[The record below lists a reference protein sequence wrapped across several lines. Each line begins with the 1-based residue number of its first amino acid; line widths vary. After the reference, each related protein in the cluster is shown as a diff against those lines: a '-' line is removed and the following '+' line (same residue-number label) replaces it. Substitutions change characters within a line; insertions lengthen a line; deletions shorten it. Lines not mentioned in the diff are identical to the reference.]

1 METVQ
6 PQFDDTPGA
15 SLDLKQALR
24 RRWIP
29 ALAVTILVFVG
40 SIYYTRKQERLYK
53 SDMRVLM
60 DNVTALPV
68 GELAP
73 VVPRDRTTEIQFLR
87 SSSFIQKA
95 VTELKEKYPNIS
107 PRQIS
112 EDIRIQQVP
121 NTQILRVELAGPN
134 PVQIRDTL
142 QTLSDAYI
150 NYSLE
155 SRRSQAA
162 NAVKFIDEQLPLAQ
176 AQLRETT
183 DAIRIFRE
191 TYGIG
196 DPDSYASLLIGIRQ
210 GYQDQI
216 RNTNITLEQARE
228 REKELQQ
235 QLRSLGQ
242 DPGTILQF
250 SILSQDQGYSS
261 LIAQMQEI
269 ETNLALERLRYR
281 EDSPNI
287 QALQER
293 QQVLRKLARQQAERV
308 LGQIQTTSLAD
319 PSPEP
324 NPATPLIT
332 DSLVEQPAL
341 DALPIPEEP
350 LITNQQIASE
360 SIPLRENL
368 ASQLLTLQLDIVMQ
382 IAAIEILKTAEA
394 EMGNRFVE
402 VPKLQQDFA
411 ELQRR
416 NAIDSGLVTTFLTRQ
431 QELKIAEAQ
440 ESAPWLLIDTP
451 EIPTTPFSPDIQRN
465 LITGLA
471 AGAVLGLGI
480 ALLWEQLD
488 QRVKGLEEA
497 KELTRLPL
505 LGAVPRAQGEL
516 FGGDSLKPSN
526 RYQLPGR
533 LQLTESFRSVAIN
546 VGYLGGTGKVKV
558 LALTSAIPA
567 EGKTTI
573 SYQLAIALAELGRR
587 VLLVDA
593 DMRRPSIHALLQET
607 NAVGLSTIIA
617 TDRSWQDVIHPLI
630 PNKLDIITAGPTPP
644 NPVAL
649 LESTRMSQLI
659 TEWRQAYTYVIIDTP
674 PVVGIT
680 DAQSVA
686 RQVDGMIL
694 VVGLERAD
702 RTTVARAVEILRNGE
717 NNLLGMI
724 VNFLG
729 KSNEGYYYQYY
740 SSYYSESE
748 AVEEDPGL
756 APSANQRRLK
766 SE

>member
-1 METVQ
+1 
-6 PQFDDTPGA
+6 
-15 SLDLKQALR
+15 
-24 RRWIP
+24 
-29 ALAVTILVFVG
+29 
-40 SIYYTRKQERLYK
+40 
-53 SDMRVLM
+53 M

-73 VVPRDRTTEIQFLR
+73 VAVPRDRTTEIQFLR

-95 VTELKEKYPNIS
+95 VTKLKEKYPNIS

-112 EDIRIQQVP
+112 ADIKIQQIP
-121 NTQILRVELAGPN
+121 NTQILRVELVGPD

-142 QTLSDAYI
+142 QTLSDAYV

-162 NAVKFIDEQLPLAQ
+162 NALKFIDEQLPLAQ
-176 AQLRETT
+176 AKLRETT
-183 DAIRIFRE
+183 DAIRVFRE

-196 DPDSYASLLIGIRQ
+196 DPDSYANLLIGIRQ

-216 RNTNITLEQARE
+216 RNTNISLEQARK

-235 QLRSLGQ
+235 QLRALGQ

-261 LIAQMQEI
+261 LVAQMQEV

-287 QALQER
+287 QVLQER
-293 QQVLRKLARQQAERV
+293 QQVLRNLARQQAERV
-308 LGQIQTTSLAD
+308 LGQIQRPKAVE
-319 PSPEP
+319 PSPGSTP
-324 NPATPLIT
+324 ITPLIT
-332 DSLVEQPAL
+332 DSLVNQPAL
-341 DALPIPEEP
+341 ESPPDPEKP
-350 LITNQQIASE
+350 LITNQQLGSE

-368 ASQLLTLQLDIVMQ
+368 ASQLLALQLDIVMQ
-382 IAAIEILKTAEA
+382 TAAIEILKSAEA
-394 EMGNRFVE
+394 EMGRRFIE

-431 QELKIAEAQ
+431 QELRIAEAQ
-440 ESAPWLLIDTP
+440 ESAPWLLIDSP
-451 EIPTTPFSPDIQRN
+451 EIPEAPFSPDIQRN

-471 AGAVLGLGI
+471 AGAVLGLGV

-497 KELTRLPL
+497 KDLTRLPL
-505 LGAVPRAQGEL
+505 LGAVPKAQGEL
-516 FGGDSLKPSN
+516 FGGGSLNPSN

-567 EGKTTI
+567 EGKTTV

-593 DMRRPSIHALLQET
+593 DMRRPSIHGLIQEA

-617 TDRSWQDVIHPLI
+617 TDRSWQEVIHPLI

-649 LESTRMSQLI
+649 LDSTRMSQLI
-659 TEWRQAYTYVIIDTP
+659 TEWRQVYNYVIIDTP

-680 DAQSVA
+680 DAQSIA
-686 RQVDGMIL
+686 RQVDGMVL
-694 VVGLERAD
+694 VVGLEKAD
-702 RTTVARAVEILRNGE
+702 RTTVARAVEVLRSGE
-717 NNLLGMI
+717 NNLVGMI

-740 SSYYSESE
+740 SSYYNDAEQAE
-748 AVEEDPGL
+748 VDPGL
-756 APSANQRRLK
+756 TPSGSQRQLK
-766 SE
+766 SQ